1 MATPDRAKSDW
12 IALLETAN
20 AKRAD
25 KIPPGYMTHE
35 ELRQKFGKSSSAITR
50 NLPIL
55 LESGVLTVCN
65 YKRVDRAG
73 RLVEM
78 PHYKLKK

>member
-1 MATPDRAKSDW
+1 MANNDWLKILARANSH
-12 IALLETAN
+12 
-20 AKRAD
+20 RAD